1 MAQIVDLLAADCQ
14 VEPGRG
20 GLCQLLQF
28 RRAMVELSDMMG
40 AMVQCVPF
48 VLAPILISNAMRFLH
63 YCSDRSRQSRKKPSQ
78 KVPDAN
84 IRQRVQCF
92 LDEKLCTTSRMLV
105 DFVSLSNA
113 SFLFLVW
120 VKVNQLGIDGV
131 PPYDIAVVPIA
142 FFNVGLSAL
151 FQADYFPNERRSV
164 EVYALLWN
172 LMLVLVKVFADR
184 CNITDRDDTILAY
197 RLCAGFSF
205 GDHRKAAAMQV
216 LWGVLQAYKP
226 HIGTMAWDA
235 IVWELQRQMFTI
247 GHMWLLWYGA
257 EYAVTQLSQLI
268 IQNADVNASLE
279 AARAVLAS
287 QCDAEAYLSEDLAF
301 QNPSAKLAHILGVG
315 EPQLQQKC
323 ILDLLSDADQER
335 FKKFVEA
342 SVYNM
347 NNGQRTAAGL
357 TVTLQHPKGPRDVQ
371 IYLGSIPAQ
380 FGSDRPSHLIALN
393 EVRDLSAC
401 EPTEE
406 ETPPQQQ
413 LQQQPPVSPHAGQSE
428 DTGGMRL
435 NADALAYHTGCHT
448 RSWAYDGGGSHQM
461 ANFQDVSVSLNSN
474 FEVTG
479 FSTTFNRRCK
489 SRGAVSLKECIV
501 HGAWEDF
508 RNWVTAT
515 AKGNDAPTMPSIV
528 PFMFPKIVSAV
539 LAARCVELHRSRES
553 GGLVLRL

>member
-1 MAQIVDLLAADCQ
+1 MAQPVSTCWVDESAWTTASQGDSDNSQALGNAGSEAWPDGWPELGEVMEDAAWQVAPGEFPDAWPCVSAQQREGDVEGWDAARTGAFAEPWPAKVGSARGAHLARLEARLDKLRKAPTRETCMRLRDFAAAQRAPRFDQGACSEEVPLLAAVYVTQ
-14 VEPGRG
+14 G
-20 GLCQLLQF
+20 
-28 RRAMVELSDMMG
+28 
-40 AMVQCVPF
+40 
-48 VLAPILISNAMRFLH
+48 
-63 YCSDRSRQSRKKPSQ
+63 SDRSRQSRKKPSQ

-448 RSWAYDGGGSHQM
+448 RSWAYDGGGS
-461 ANFQDVSVSLNSN
+461 
-474 FEVTG
+474 
-479 FSTTFNRRCK
+479 
-489 SRGAVSLKECIV
+489 
-501 HGAWEDF
+501 
-508 RNWVTAT
+508 
-515 AKGNDAPTMPSIV
+515 
-528 PFMFPKIVSAV
+528 
-539 LAARCVELHRSRES
+539 
-553 GGLVLRL
+553 